1 MFSAAFIFEPGQYDD
16 RFHTLDALIETA
28 ARANPGFL
36 GSETWKSADG
46 KRVNATYYWTD
57 LQSIKV
63 FSSDPRHLEA
73 KSQYRQWYKG
83 FQIVISEVIRS
94 YGDGGFEHFTPNSR
108 VRKQD

>member
-1 MFSAAFIFEPGQYDD
+1 MYSAAFIFEPGQYDD
-16 RFHTLDALIETA
+16 RFHALDALIESA

-36 GSETWKSADG
+36 GSENWQSADG
-46 KRVNATYYWTD
+46 KRINATYYWTD
-57 LQSIKV
+57 LESLKV

-94 YGDGGFEHFTPNSR
+94 YGDGGFEHVTPNSR
-108 VRKQD
+108 LQKQD